1 MMKISKD
8 VNTLLNITTVSTAQ
22 CKKGELCF
30 VSHSLY
36 GKLILESKITRSINR
51 NLAFL
56 TADLQTVVPVSPLK
70 ASDSKSLAILD
81 RFEAVTNVSAEHGW
95 SLSIATF

>member
-1 MMKISKD
+1 M
-8 VNTLLNITTVSTAQ
+8 NTLLNITTVSTAQ
-22 CKKGELCF
+22 CRNGELCF

-36 GKLILESKITRSINR
+36 SKLILKSKITRSINT

-56 TADLQTVVPVSPLK
+56 TADLQTVVHVSPLK

-81 RFEAVTNVSAEHGW
+81 RFEAVTMCLLNTDGV
-95 SLSIATF
+95 